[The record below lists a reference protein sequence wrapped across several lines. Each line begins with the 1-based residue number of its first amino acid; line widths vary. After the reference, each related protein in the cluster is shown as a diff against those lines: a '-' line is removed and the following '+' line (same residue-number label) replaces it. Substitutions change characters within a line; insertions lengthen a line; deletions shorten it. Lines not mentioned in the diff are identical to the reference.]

1 MSQYD
6 RMMSGKLYNSEQ
18 KDDKLKQMYKNRI
31 KFLNKFNATDFGDFK
46 KREKLI
52 RKYFKSAG
60 KN

>member
-31 KFLNKFNATDFGDFK
+31 KFLNKFNATDFGNFK
-46 KREKLI
+46 
-52 RKYFKSAG
+52 
-60 KN
+60 

>member
-31 KFLNKFNATDFGDFK
+31 KFLNKFFC
-46 KREKLI
+46 R
-52 RKYFKSAG
+52 
-60 KN
+60 